1 MAGEDGPRAT
11 SGRGPG
17 AARGARPAPAWG
29 AVLAVAGGLVVVLL
43 ALAGRYGAHRDELYF
58 VAAGHRPAWGYP
70 DQPPLTPLLARLAD
84 EVAPGSVWAL
94 HVVPALVVGLLVVVA
109 ALTARELGG
118 GRVEQVVTA
127 VLVATG
133 VVTLISGHM
142 LSTTTTDTLF
152 WALVVWLTLRTLRRD
167 DPRGWVVVGLVAGVG
182 LENKHLVAFLLVA
195 LAAGV
200 LVVRETRYHARCG
213 WAWLGAAVAVA
224 LWVPNLVWQARHGW
238 PQLELA
244 ADIRDEYLTLGGRL
258 EFVGLSLVL
267 LNPVVT
273 VVWVVGLVR
282 LLRERSWAWARP
294 VAWAY
299 LGLVGLFLLTGGK
312 AYYLAGLYPAL
323 VAAGVCALAATRE
336 PRRTARLAVIGAL
349 ASLVALPAALPALP
363 ERTFADSPWA
373 ALGEDQA
380 EMAGWGAFTQRVAT
394 LVDEHDAGLV
404 LAGNYGEAG
413 ALEHARVLPDDVR
426 VASGHNG
433 FADWGPPPDDERAVV
448 LTGYPVAPVWLRGCE
463 RLPGVDSGVDNE
475 EAQYPVFVC
484 AGPTEPWARL
494 WPQVRRLAA

>member
-1 MAGEDGPRAT
+1 MHAPHGHGEPATPPRV
-11 SGRGPG
+11 
-17 AARGARPAPAWG
+17 AWR

-43 ALAGRYGAHRDELYF
+43 ALGGRYGAHRDELYF
-58 VAAGHRPAWGYP
+58 VAAGHRPQWGYP

-94 HVVPALVVGLLVVVA
+94 HAVPALVVGALVVVA

-118 GRVEQVVTA
+118 GRVEQVATA
-127 VLVATG
+127 VLVGTG
-133 VVTLISGHM
+133 VVTLVLGHM
-142 LSTTTTDTLF
+142 LSTATTDTLF

-167 DPRGWVVVGLVAGVG
+167 DPRGWLLVGAVAGVG
-182 LENKHLVAFLLVA
+182 LENKHLLAFLLVA

-200 LVVRETRYHARCG
+200 LAVPATRHHVRSG
-213 WAWLGAAVAVA
+213 WAWAGAALAVA

-238 PQLELA
+238 PQLALA
-244 ADIRDEYLTLGGRL
+244 ADIRDEYLTAAGRL

-282 LLRERSWAWARP
+282 LLRDARWAWARP

-299 LGLVGLFLLTGGK
+299 LGLVVVLLVTGGK

-323 VAAGVCALAATRE
+323 VAAGVCGLAATR
-336 PRRTARLAVIGAL
+336 PTRRTARLAVVAAL
-349 ASLVALPAALPALP
+349 ASLVAAPAALPLLP
-363 ERTFADSPWA
+363 ASAFAGSPWA

-380 EMAGWGAFTQRVAT
+380 EMIGWDAFTARVAR
-394 LVDEHDAGLV
+394 LVDEHGAGLV
-404 LAGNYGEAG
+404 LTGNYGEAG
-413 ALEHARVLPDDVR
+413 ALEHARALPDDVH

-433 FADWGPPPDDERAVV
+433 FADWGPPPDDARPVV
-448 LTGYPVAPVWLRGCE
+448 LTGHRAAPAWLRDCRE
-463 RLPGVDSGVDNE
+463 LPPVDTGADNE
-475 EAQYPVFVC
+475 EAAYPLFVC
-484 AGPTEPWARL
+484 AGPTAPWAEL
-494 WPQVRRLAA
+494 WPRVRHLSA